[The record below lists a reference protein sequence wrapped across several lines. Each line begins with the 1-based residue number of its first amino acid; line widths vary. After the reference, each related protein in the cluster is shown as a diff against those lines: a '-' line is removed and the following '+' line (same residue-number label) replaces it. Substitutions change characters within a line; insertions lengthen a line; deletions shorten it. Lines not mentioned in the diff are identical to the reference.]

1 MRRFTDDSWCE
12 ASFENL
18 TICFLVCSVPCFFL
32 LCFGYSLSLTV
43 FNAWIGERGNLV
55 WTANFGKDTSSQ
67 RMTWMCSWGTYLKA
81 GNKDQ
86 CYVLINTGLKSTW
99 PEHIIAAV
107 GHHWKYIHIAF
118 ATRLSF
124 CTPLQHRG
132 SLESSLWHVD
142 IQPTSSIASKCSIS
156 TSRCSPEMPSLTP
169 SFLPHTHCIVP

>member
-1 MRRFTDDSWCE
+1 MIHDVKLPLRTLLFVFCY
-12 ASFENL
+12 ALFHA
-18 TICFLVCSVPCFFL
+18 FFFFFVL
-32 LCFGYSLSLTV
+32 AILCPWTV
-43 FNAWIGERGNLV
+43 FNAWMVRGGIWSGLQTLARIRLLKGWHECV
-55 WTANFGKDTSSQ
+55 REAL
-67 RMTWMCSWGTYLKA
+67 TWKLETRTCVMF
-81 GNKDQ
+81 
-86 CYVLINTGLKSTW
+86 LINTGLKSTW

-124 CTPLQHRG
+124 YAPLQYRG